1 MLIIGSHVS
10 FNKETQLLG
19 SLEEALSYGANTFMF
34 YTGAPQN
41 TMRYPID
48 DRLTWKALEK
58 MKQTDIDYRNV
69 IVHAPYIINLGNTD
83 PDKYAF
89 SIRFLQEELE
99 RCEQLGV
106 RYLVLHPGSHVG
118 NGMESG
124 IRAIGS
130 ALNQLL
136 VGKENK
142 VMILLETMAGKGT
155 EVGSKFEELKAIM
168 DQVEEQDRIGV
179 CMDTCHMHDAGYH
192 TEDIDSL
199 LAEFDQVIGL
209 DKLHC
214 IHVNDSKNPFASHKD
229 RHENIGF
236 GDLGFEQILSY
247 CYHPKLE
254 NIPKILETPYIDH
267 TYPPYRYEIAMIR
280 SKKFAPELK
289 EKIIAN

>member
-1 MLIIGSHVS
+1 
-10 FNKETQLLG
+10 
-19 SLEEALSYGANTFMF
+19 
-34 YTGAPQN
+34 
-41 TMRYPID
+41 
-48 DRLTWKALEK
+48 
-58 MKQTDIDYRNV
+58 
-69 IVHAPYIINLGNTD
+69 
-83 PDKYAF
+83 
-89 SIRFLQEELE
+89 
-99 RCEQLGV
+99 
-106 RYLVLHPGSHVG
+106 
-118 NGMESG
+118 
-124 IRAIGS
+124 
-130 ALNQLL
+130 
-136 VGKENK
+136 
-142 VMILLETMAGKGT
+142 
-155 EVGSKFEELKAIM
+155 
-168 DQVEEQDRIGV
+168 
-179 CMDTCHMHDAGYH
+179 MHDAGYH

-280 SKKFAPELK
+280 SKKFDPELK